1 MIVIETSLRL
11 NKIYVIG
18 YVFWIKFIFVEVIP
32 YLTIVVLN
40 YAIARK
46 SWKSRQFRQRL
57 IIEVN
62 FIRLFFT
69 SITFR
74 INHLQSV
81 EMKL

>member
-57 IIEVN
+57 ILEVN

-69 SITFR
+69 FITLPLGSI
-74 INHLQSV
+74 IYNL
-81 EMKL
+81 